1 MTPGASKPA
10 REGSATR
17 VSGALGVSVALHV
30 LGAVALW
37 RGVSS
42 PEPEPLV
49 PAGPVPVE
57 LVWREAARSGSPSP
71 VSTPRGIARP
81 ASPGRVREARPQ
93 PEVRAP
99 EPPPSPGVVPSES
112 APEAPGAE
120 PVPGGAP
127 VGDGESVALGPGG
140 LPERGTDAAGA
151 SGGAPGGGG
160 LGDSQLVAYREQLSR
175 HVTRGLRYP
184 SQAVRLRLEG
194 TARVHVRIN
203 RDGSLAGPPRLEGS
217 SRFRVLDLEA
227 LRVVEAAAPFSPL
240 PPELSRESVEFVI
253 PVSFSLRA
261 ASG

>member
-10 REGSATR
+10 REGSARR

-42 PEPEPLV
+42 PEPEPIV

-57 LVWREAARSGSPSP
+57 LVWREAARGGGSPSP
-71 VSTPRGIARP
+71 VSTPRGAVRP
-81 ASPGRVREARPQ
+81 TSPGRVRE
-93 PEVRAP
+93 ERAP
-99 EPPPSPGVVPSES
+99 ARVEAPAPPPSPGVVPSEP
-112 APEAPGAE
+112 APEAPAE
-120 PVPGGAP
+120 PVPG
-127 VGDGESVALGPGG
+127 GDGESVALGPG
-140 LPERGTDAAGA
+140 ERSERGPAGTDAAGA

-160 LGDSQLVAYREQLSR
+160 MGDSQLVAYREQLSR

-240 PPELSRESVEFVI
+240 PSELSRESVEFVI